1 MLFRKSPLLVSKQL
15 GVMEEFNETQDGQK
29 EDNRLTRVVL
39 FAVWIIRKAFQV
51 SFSPDEVQWLKREE
65 RGTLPGN
72 LPPEHRRG
80 FHED

>member
-39 FAVWIIRKAFQV
+39 FQV
-51 SFSPDEVQWLKREE
+51 SFSPDEVKWLKREE

>member
-1 MLFRKSPLLVSKQL
+1 
-15 GVMEEFNETQDGQK
+15 
-29 EDNRLTRVVL
+29 VVL

-51 SFSPDEVQWLKREE
+51 SFSPDEVKWLKREE

-80 FHED
+80 VHED